1 MSTSILERT
10 VGELVA
16 ERPSRAKV
24 FERIGIDY
32 CCKGNVALSKAC
44 EAKGA
49 DAAAIAT
56 ELEAQAAHETGG
68 PDAPWRQS
76 VDALVDHI
84 VSKHHAYLRE
94 ALPRLE
100 WITDKVAKVHGAHDP
115 RLPKLAAAFQAF
127 SRDTTEHLNKEEMIL
142 FPFCKVLANGQRP
155 PFPPTVTLPIRTM
168 MREHEGHGEAL
179 EAFRALTDGFIAP
192 EGACN
197 TWRAM
202 LDGLQELELDL
213 HTHIHLEN
221 TVLFPW
227 AERLEAAMG
236 VDPSAYAHMDC
247 KH

>member
-16 ERPSRAKV
+16 ERPARAKV
-24 FERIGIDY
+24 FEKLGIDY
-32 CCKGNVALSKAC
+32 CCKGNVALSIAC

-49 DAAAIAT
+49 DASAVAAQ
-56 ELEAQAAHETGG
+56 LEAAAPTPGDG

-76 VDALVDHI
+76 VSALVDHVI
-84 VSKHHAYLRE
+84 AKHHDYMRE
-94 ALPRLE
+94 AVPRLE
-100 WITDKVAKVHGAHDP
+100 WITDKVAKVHGDKDA
-115 RLPKLAAAFQAF
+115 RLPELAAAFKTFAKEA
-127 SRDTTEHLNKEEMIL
+127 TEHFNKEEMIL
-142 FPFCKVLANGQRP
+142 FPFCKLLETGQRP
-155 PFPPTVTLPIRTM
+155 PFPPTVTLPVRTM
-168 MREHEGHGEAL
+168 MQEHEDHGEAL
-179 EAFRALTDGFIAP
+179 ENFRRLTSDFVVP

-202 LDGLQELELDL
+202 LDGLAEMEADL

-236 VDPSAYAHMDC
+236 VDPAAFAHLNC

>member
-1 MSTSILERT
+1 MNILERT

-16 ERPSRAKV
+16 ERPGRAKV
-24 FERIGIDY
+24 FEKLGIDY
-32 CCKGNVALSKAC
+32 CCKGNVALAMAC

-49 DAAAIAT
+49 DVSAVAAQ
-56 ELEAQAAHETGG
+56 LESEAPTPGDG
-68 PDAPWRQS
+68 PDAPWRRT

-84 VSKHHAYLRE
+84 VSTHHAYLRE

-100 WITDKVAKVHGAHDP
+100 WITDKVAKVHGGKDA
-115 RLPKLAAAFQAF
+115 RLPELAAAFRAF
-127 SRDTTEHLNKEEMIL
+127 AKETEEHLNKEEMIL
-142 FPFCKVLANGQRP
+142 FPFCKLLETGQRP
-155 PFPPTVTLPIRTM
+155 PFPPSVALPVRTM
-168 MREHEGHGEAL
+168 MREHENHGAAL
-179 EAFRALTDGFIAP
+179 ENFRRLTSGYIVP

-202 LDGLQELELDL
+202 LDGLQELEGDL

-227 AERLEAAMG
+227 AERLEAALG
-236 VDPSAYAHMDC
+236 VDSAAYAHMSC